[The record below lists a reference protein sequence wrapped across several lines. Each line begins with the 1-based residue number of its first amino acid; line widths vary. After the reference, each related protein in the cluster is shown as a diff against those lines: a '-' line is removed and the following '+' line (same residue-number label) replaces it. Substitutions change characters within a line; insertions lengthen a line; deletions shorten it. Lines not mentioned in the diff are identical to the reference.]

1 MKQKAPTAQS
11 GRGGAMDWLGG
22 ASVTPI
28 TLPAYRAQWL
38 AAQCALPIAQA
49 AIVADLLFG
58 GARHG

>member
-1 MKQKAPTAQS
+1 
-11 GRGGAMDWLGG
+11 MDWLGG